1 MAKLTYAQQQRV
13 ARRTADITRL
23 QSQYARSVEDYT
35 ASVGTKETAFK
46 AEMEKYNAA
55 YEPYQQKANAF
66 QSRLNDYQKRLQEYQ
81 SAPTENYDN
90 YQYIPRLNAYASRDQ
105 VKYGN
110 QVYGPKVA
118 SGPFISEMVADPNA
132 SKGGIPTYAFRLKS
146 GYSLSGNTIT
156 GKSVADPGS
165 FTEKF
170 DEPAPVAPA
179 ALDIAA
185 EKAKLEGDKA
195 YTEREVDE
203 RTKARLRA
211 VQRGNS
217 RPMMSAGTNIN
228 KAT

>member
-35 ASVGTKETAFK
+35 ASVGTKEAAFK

-55 YEPYQQKANAF
+55 YEPYQQKATAF
-66 QSRLNDYQKRLQEYQ
+66 QSRLTDYQKLLDAYNA
-81 SAPTENYDN
+81 APMKT
-90 YQYIPRLNAYASRDQ
+90 IASE
-105 VKYGN
+105 VYYGKAPGGPGYLGN
-110 QVYGPKVA
+110 RYVYYKA
-118 SGPFISEMVADPNA
+118 SGPGQEKTIPDGYEFI
-132 SKGGIPTYAFRLKS
+132 
-146 GYSLSGNTIT
+146 NTNPAVPYFGDIV
-156 GKSVADPGS
+156 GKDVKNPGA

-170 DEPAPVAPA
+170 TEVAPVAPQ

-185 EKAKLEGDKA
+185 EKAKLQNEKD
-195 YTEREVDE
+195 YTAREVDE

-228 KAT
+228 KAA